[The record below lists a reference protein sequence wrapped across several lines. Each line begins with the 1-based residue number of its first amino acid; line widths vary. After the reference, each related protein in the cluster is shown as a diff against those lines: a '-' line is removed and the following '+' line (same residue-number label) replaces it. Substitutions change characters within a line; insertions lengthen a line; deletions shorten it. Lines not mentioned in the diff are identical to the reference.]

1 MEGKPQGT
9 NGDSKIGRILDRI
22 IKSLEE
28 ATKSMKAIQEVIKKQ
43 FNRKRRKL

>member
-22 IKSLEE
+22 IKKFGRSYKINESG
-28 ATKSMKAIQEVIKKQ
+28 TRSNKKTV
-43 FNRKRRKL
+43 